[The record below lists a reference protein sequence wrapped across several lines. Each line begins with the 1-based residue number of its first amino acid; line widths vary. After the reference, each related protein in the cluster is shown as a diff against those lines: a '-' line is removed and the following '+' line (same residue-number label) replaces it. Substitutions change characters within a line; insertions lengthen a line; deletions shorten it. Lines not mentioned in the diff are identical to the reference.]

1 MFVDML
7 INGKK
12 TPVELVAKL
21 INEQGDTRK
30 WELTNANGGPLVD
43 IRFTERSFVLES
55 VEKLTEQIST
65 DQPDYIRNWI
75 NDFLKEQLEKRQSGL
90 DISEDNEQ
98 AEPQPYDPR
107 KINIRSQN
115 WAVSHVF
122 ELIDKWQQVDLAPDF
137 QRGFVWDYARKSR
150 LIESLMLR
158 IPVPAFYLA
167 ETEDGKYQVVD
178 GVQRL
183 TTITEFMKNEFPL
196 KHLEYLNDQ
205 EGFFFENNEAI
216 NQQGI
221 DGNYWRN
228 ILQTQITVNIIEA
241 KSPSKVK
248 FDVFRRV
255 NTGGKPLN
263 NQEIRNCLA
272 EKHTRDLINELAFS
286 DQFRSATSGSV
297 GTARMEAQELVLR
310 FIGLWHDRVKRQSE
324 WIYKGNMTEYLDNA
338 VELLNARKPETFDEI
353 RRAFYSSMTNAEHLF
368 EQYSFR
374 KCLPQHLAPGARQQ
388 LINKSLYSTWSVVLS
403 RVATEEVASVLQRG
417 VLATALAEVLNKDEE
432 YFNAVSYKTNDKA
445 VLDVAFRKAER
456 LLSVHFA
463 EVTA

>member
-1 MFVDML
+1 MFVDIL

-12 TPVELVAKL
+12 SPVELVARLLK
-21 INEQGDTRK
+21 EQGDTRK
-30 WELTNANGGPLVD
+30 WKLTNANGGPQVD
-43 IRFTERSFVLES
+43 IRFTERSFILES
-55 VEKLTEQIST
+55 VENLPDQIAT
-65 DQPDYIRNWI
+65 DKPDYIRNWI
-75 NDFLKEQLEKRQSGL
+75 NDFLKEQLEHRQSGL

-98 AEPQPYDPR
+98 AEPQPYDPH
-107 KINIRSQN
+107 KINIRTQN
-115 WAVSHVF
+115 WSVSHMF
-122 ELIDKWQQVDLAPDF
+122 ELIDKWKQVELAPDF
-137 QRGFVWDYARKSR
+137 QRGFVWDYTRKSR

-167 ETEDGKYQVVD
+167 ETEDGGYQVVD
-178 GVQRL
+178 GLQRL

-205 EGFFFENNEAI
+205 EGRFFANNEAT

-286 DQFRSATSGSV
+286 HAFNAATNYSVSA
-297 GTARMEAQELVLR
+297 ARMEAQELVLR
-310 FIGLWHDRVKRQSE
+310 FIGLWHERVLKHPD
-324 WIYKGNMTEYLDNA
+324 WVYKGNMTEFLDRA
-338 VELLNARKPETFDEI
+338 IVLLNTRKSASFEEI
-353 RRAFYSSMTNAEHLF
+353 IKAFKVSMGNAYHLF
-368 EQYSFR
+368 GDYAFR
-374 KCLPQHLAPGARQQ
+374 KCLPEHLVPGARQQ
-388 LINKSLYSTWSVVLS
+388 LINKALFSTWSVILS
-403 RVATEEVASVLQRG
+403 KLYVRNSSPKGYITQ
-417 VLATALAEVLNKDEE
+417 VLARELESDPE
-432 YFNAVSYKTNDKA
+432 YYSVVSYKTNDKV
-445 VLDVAFRKAER
+445 VLDKAFIKAENVYN
-456 LLSVHFA
+456 LCFKNK
-463 EVTA
+463 